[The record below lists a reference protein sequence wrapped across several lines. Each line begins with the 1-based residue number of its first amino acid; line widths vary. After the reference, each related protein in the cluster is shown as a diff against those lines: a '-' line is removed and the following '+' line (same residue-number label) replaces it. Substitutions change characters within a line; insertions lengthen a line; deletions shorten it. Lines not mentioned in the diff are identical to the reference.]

1 MTDEE
6 ILKGWRSGL
15 TTIQVAKN
23 YMLVVNSRLKKGEK
37 KITKEQALAHVKPKI
52 FNFETKGWNKC
63 KKN

>member
-1 MTDEE
+1 
-6 ILKGWRSGL
+6 
-15 TTIQVAKN
+15 
-23 YMLVVNSRLKKGEK
+23 MLVVNSRLKKGEK